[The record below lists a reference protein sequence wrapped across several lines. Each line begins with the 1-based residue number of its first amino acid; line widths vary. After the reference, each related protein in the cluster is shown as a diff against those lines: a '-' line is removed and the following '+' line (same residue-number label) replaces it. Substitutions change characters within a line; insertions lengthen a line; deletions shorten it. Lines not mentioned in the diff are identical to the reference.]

1 MDHSHSFDV
10 LSALTAS
17 IYDCAVDPDL
27 WPQTLAK
34 LCHAMSFR
42 SAALNLRAIPSGAL
56 MLNVTTSIE
65 QKWLDMMNDYGPEM
79 ADQWGGVSK
88 ILTLSPNEPALMSR
102 VHPEGLTEN
111 NRVYVEWTR
120 PRGMIDVMGVGLVRD
135 GRAYGTIAFGRH
147 GEAGPV
153 TDAELS
159 LAHALVPHL
168 QRSVA
173 ISRMLDIGSVKAAMF
188 ESVVDALSV
197 GVIVTDTGLRVLHAN
212 AAAQKML
219 SDGMPVMARH
229 GGFSVPAPGATAAL
243 STAVARAAADETSLG
258 PNGFG
263 VPIRFDDGQTHVFHV
278 LPLRSGQL
286 RPAVQSAGD
295 AAIFIAPSQ
304 KSPMW
309 TELQVASLFDL
320 TPAETRVFEGI
331 ATGTSLSDIA
341 DRSGIAVGT
350 AKTHLL
356 QVFAKT
362 GCHRQA
368 ELVALAASLKVPVW

>member
-10 LSALTAS
+10 LSALIAS
-17 IYDCAVDPDL
+17 IYDCAVDPQI
-27 WPQTLAK
+27 WPDTLGK
-34 LCHAMSFR
+34 LCDAMGFR
-42 SAALNLRAIPSGAL
+42 SAALNLFGIPSGTL
-56 MLNVTTSIE
+56 LLNVAARIE
-65 QKWLDMMNDYGPEM
+65 QPWLEMMRQYGPEM
-79 ADQWGGVSK
+79 IDQWGGGAYA
-88 ILTLSPNEPALMSR
+88 LTFAPDEPALMSEKF
-102 VHPEGLTEN
+102 PEGLTEK
-111 NRVYVEWTR
+111 NRIFVEWTQ
-120 PRGMIDVMGVGLVRD
+120 PRGIIDVMAITLARD
-135 GRAYGTIAFGRH
+135 GRAAGSIAFGRH
-147 GEAGPV
+147 RDAGPI
-153 TDAELS
+153 TEQERS
-159 LAHALVPHL
+159 LARLLIPHL
-168 QRSVA
+168 QRAVA
-173 ISRMLDIGSVKAAMF
+173 ISRLLDIGTIKTAMF
-188 ESVVDALSV
+188 ESVVDALAV
-197 GVIVTDTGLRVLHAN
+197 GVIVTDTSLRVLHAN

-368 ELVALAASLKVPVW
+368 ELVALAASLKLPVW